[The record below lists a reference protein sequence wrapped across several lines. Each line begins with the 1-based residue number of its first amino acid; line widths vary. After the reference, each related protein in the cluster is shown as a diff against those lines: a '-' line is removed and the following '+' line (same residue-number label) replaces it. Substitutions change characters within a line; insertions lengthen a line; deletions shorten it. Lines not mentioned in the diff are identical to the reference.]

1 MQTNRRACQQSSTQS
16 KPTYGCWVE
25 LWGAGKWQCT
35 EQGCSEGAASGG
47 TPHCVHMV
55 GADVVKRRAV
65 PSQLQMSRTT
75 AWRMV
80 EDDSRNLFIHLNY
93 DFFTLQYT
101 TYPLSQRTYAP

>member
-1 MQTNRRACQQSSTQS
+1 MILETTSSVKTQS
-16 KPTYGCWVE
+16 ALLGGAMGGRQVAVY
-25 LWGAGKWQCT
+25 GAGLLR
-35 EQGCSEGAASGG
+35 GGASGG

-55 GADVVKRRAV
+55 GADVVKRRTV
-65 PSQLQMSRTT
+65 PSQLQTSRTT